1 MQPRMHLKEAVS
13 TVVRSHRARLGISQ
27 EKLSVK
33 AGLDRTFVSKLEK
46 ASRNPTVESIF
57 RVSHAFG
64 VLPED
69 LLKEIRE
76 EYERRKR
83 DDPELGEGEGGA

>member
-1 MQPRMHLKEAVS
+1 MQARKHLNDAVS
-13 TVVRSHRARLGISQ
+13 AIVRAYRAKLGISQ

-33 AGLDRTFVSKLEK
+33 AGLDRTFVSKIEK
-46 ASRNPTVESIF
+46 ASRNPTIESIF
-57 RVSHAFG
+57 RLSEAFG

-76 EYERRKR
+76 EQERRKKE
-83 DDPELGEGEGGA
+83 DPNVEEGEGGV